1 MNKDVNL
8 PNELASIRINTPHDL
23 ADAQA
28 LASHLLDRKGAR
40 IVFRLSQMSFDLLTA
55 VLMSNAYTQENKTLD
70 NVLFFLTD
78 PDWDNK
84 IQIIYS
90 FAHEK
95 EPWQQPDAAA
105 WRAEFIEELSTYT
118 HEMAADLIDNCT
130 MHWHGAFIL
139 AKHEPIVISK
149 SSGETFATA
158 EYTAIPLIPKALEIP
173 KSTIQIFKIRAVAD
187 AFNTFYGMK
196 EDRRGNAGLIL
207 EKAQDEDGFR
217 TIPDAAAAIKKLEQA
232 KIKFENLAAPIDRL
246 QLDLVLAAAMPAQD
260 FRITPILLLGE
271 PGIGKTYL
279 AMQLARALG
288 VKSEKI
294 SAGGGNASFQF
305 TGSHPTWMGSC
316 PGSIIKL
323 LASSKSAS
331 PVLVIDEVDK
341 LSNNSQ
347 YPVTPLLLDLLEPNT
362 ANKFKD
368 QFLNLE
374 FDASRLICILTANTL
389 DGIPPALLSRV
400 DVFHIPRPGREQ
412 RRRII
417 QQAHADLCTKS
428 EKDIMLEPGGCELLA
443 NRVDLDIRKLTRL
456 VREAFAR
463 ALRDKNLLAELV
475 VPMLETPA
483 AESQETD
490 VGCAPE
496 GKTWKFH

>member
-1 MNKDVNL
+1 MNKSVNL

-28 LASHLLDRKGAR
+28 LASHLLDR
-40 IVFRLSQMSFDLLTA
+40 IVFRLRRMSYDLLTA
-55 VLMSNAYTQENKTLD
+55 VLMSNAYTQEDKTLD

-78 PDWDNK
+78 PDWDSK
-84 IQIIYS
+84 MQIIYS

-105 WRAEFIEELSTYT
+105 WRIKFTEKLSKYT
-118 HEMAADLIDNCT
+118 HAMADDLIDNCI
-130 MHWHGAFIL
+130 MHWGRAFISNK
-139 AKHEPIVISK
+139 AGAS
-149 SSGETFATA
+149 ADA
-158 EYTAIPLIPKALEIP
+158 EYSDAPLIPKAIEAP
-173 KSTIQIFKIRAVAD
+173 KSAIQIFKLDTLSDGFNNLYSIAADKRA
-187 AFNTFYGMK
+187 N
-196 EDRRGNAGLIL
+196 GLDIL
-207 EKAQDEDGFR
+207 TRAQNDDGFR
-217 TIPDAAAAIKKLEQA
+217 IIPDAEKAIEKLEAA
-232 KIKFENLAAPIDRL
+232 KSEFENLIEPIARL
-246 QLDLVLAAAMPAQD
+246 QLDLVLAAAMPPQD
-260 FRITPILLLGE
+260 FQITPILLLGE

-279 AMQLARALG
+279 ATQLARALG

-305 TGSHPTWMGSC
+305 TGSHSTWIGAQ
-316 PGSIIKL
+316 PGSIIEL
-323 LASSKSAS
+323 LAKSKHAS

-341 LSNNSQ
+341 MAGDSR
-347 YPVTPLLLDLLEPNT
+347 YPVVPLLLDLLEPNT
-362 ANKFKD
+362 AKKFKD
-368 QFLNLE
+368 QFLDIK
-374 FDASRLICILTANTL
+374 FDASRIICILTANTL

-417 QQAHADLCTKS
+417 EQAHAELCDKS
-428 EKDIMLEPGGCELLA
+428 EKNIMLEPGGCELLA

-475 VPMLETPA
+475 VPGLLDAELEPA
-483 AESQETD
+483 K
-490 VGCAPE
+490 PE
-496 GKTWKFH
+496 MDSKPQVKKIKFH